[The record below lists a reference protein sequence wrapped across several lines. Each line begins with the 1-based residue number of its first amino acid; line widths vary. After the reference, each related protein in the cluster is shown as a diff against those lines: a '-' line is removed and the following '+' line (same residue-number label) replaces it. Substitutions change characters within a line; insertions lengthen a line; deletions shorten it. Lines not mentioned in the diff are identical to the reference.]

1 MTFVFD
7 HQPIRITIRYRDDS
21 LNVAEARANVAY
33 GSVRAEIESFALALA
48 QVIEPLTDCEVIGL
62 TVTLPL
68 RPEYSPPALPDSDRS
83 RAGVFIFESVTSGD
97 RFVLPVPSIKTNKLL
112 SSGQWS
118 GIGIDLDDPDVSAF
132 VDLVAN
138 GDGTLQPQSYAGND
152 LLRVTVAYRQHRGL

>member
-1 MTFVFD
+1 V
-7 HQPIRITIRYRDDS
+7 Q
-21 LNVAEARANVAY
+21 Y
-33 GSVRAEIESFALALA
+33 GSVRAAIANFALALA
-48 QVIEPLTDCEVIGL
+48 QAAEPLTDCEIIGV

-68 RPEYSPPALPDSDRS
+68 RPEYSPPALPDSDTS
-83 RAGVFIFESVTSGD
+83 RAGVFIFEGVTSGD

-152 LLRVTVAYRQHRGL
+152 LLRVTAAYRQHRGL